1 MGNPKNVKRSSV
13 HLSANGEADSRCFKR
28 RHGPIS
34 GIMRPMT
41 AHDRSRID
49 PSMPPLLLEG
59 SNLACYRGEIALFE
73 GLDLRVEA
81 GEALRIEGANG
92 TGKTSLLRIL
102 AGLSRPDEGKVEWS
116 GTDIHA
122 SPLGFNAALGFL
134 GHLLGLKQDLSIEE
148 NLRMMMALRGQSW
161 DSLAMTSALDQVG
174 LLDRLDLRVRQL
186 SQGQRQRT
194 ALAALMLSGSL
205 IWILDEPFTALDRT
219 GIALVES
226 LLDRHLDQGGMAI
239 LTSHQP
245 VSTRNRVRS
254 LEL

>member
-1 MGNPKNVKRSSV
+1 
-13 HLSANGEADSRCFKR
+13 
-28 RHGPIS
+28 
-34 GIMRPMT
+34 MT
-41 AHDRSRID
+41 LHDRSRVD
-49 PSMPPLLLEG
+49 SPMLPLMLEG
-59 SNLACYRGEIALFE
+59 IDLACYRGEIALFE
-73 GLDLRVEA
+73 HLDLRVHA

-92 TGKTSLLRIL
+92 AGKTSLLRIL
-102 AGLSRPDEGKVEWS
+102 AGLSRPDEGRVEWS
-116 GTDIHA
+116 GIDVHA
-122 SPLGFNAALGFL
+122 RPLGFNAVLGFL

-148 NLRMMMALRGQSW
+148 NLRMMTALRGQGL
-161 DSLAMTSALDQVG
+161 DPVAFTEALDQVG
-174 LLDRLDLRVRQL
+174 LSDRQDLRVRQL

-219 GIALVES
+219 GIAWVES

-245 VSTRNRVRS
+245 VSTRSRVRS

>member
-1 MGNPKNVKRSSV
+1 
-13 HLSANGEADSRCFKR
+13 
-28 RHGPIS
+28 
-34 GIMRPMT
+34 MT
-41 AHDRSRID
+41 AHDRSCID
-49 PSMPPLLLEG
+49 PPMAPLLLEG
-59 SNLACYRGEIALFE
+59 IDLACYRGEIALFE
-73 GLDLRVEA
+73 HLNLRLEA
-81 GEALRIEGANG
+81 GEVLRIEGANG
-92 TGKTSLLRIL
+92 AGKTSLLRIV
-102 AGLSRPDEGKVEWS
+102 AGLSRPDEGRVEWS
-116 GTDIHA
+116 GVDIHA
-122 SPLGFNAALGFL
+122 KPLGFNAVLGFL

-148 NLRMMMALRGQSW
+148 NLRMITALRGQRMDPQALHST
-161 DSLAMTSALDQVG
+161 LAEVG
-174 LLDRLDLRVRQL
+174 LLDRMDLRVRQL

-245 VSTRNRVRS
+245 VSTRTRVRS